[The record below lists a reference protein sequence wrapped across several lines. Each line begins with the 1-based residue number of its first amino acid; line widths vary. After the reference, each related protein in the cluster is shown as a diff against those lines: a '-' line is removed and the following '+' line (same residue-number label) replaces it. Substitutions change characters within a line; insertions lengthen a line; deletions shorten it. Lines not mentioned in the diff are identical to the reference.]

1 MADFLKAYSITAKNE
16 GGYANDPADRGGETW
31 KGVARKA
38 HPNWPGWRIVDSY
51 RNRLGFPKSLYGD
64 ALLQRMVHSL
74 YKTSYWDIIRGDEIK
89 DQAAA
94 NMIYDSAV
102 NIGTRPAIK
111 LAQRSLALP
120 ETGIMNNTTLN
131 KLNNR

>member
-1 MADFLKAYSITAKNE
+1 MADFKIAYDITAKNE

-38 HPNWPGWRIVDSY
+38 HPNWPGWNIVDSY
-51 RNRLGFPKSLYGD
+51 KGKVGFIQNLKASVSL
-64 ALLQRMVHSL
+64 QQMVEQL
-74 YKTSYWDIIRGDEIK
+74 YRSSYWDVIRGDEIK
-89 DQAAA
+89 DQSAA

-120 ETGIMNNTTLN
+120 ESGIMNNTTLN